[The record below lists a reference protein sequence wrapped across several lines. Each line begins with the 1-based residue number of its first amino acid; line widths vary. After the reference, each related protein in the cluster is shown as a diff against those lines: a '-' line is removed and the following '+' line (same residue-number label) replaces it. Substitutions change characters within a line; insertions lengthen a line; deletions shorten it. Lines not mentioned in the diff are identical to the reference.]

1 MIFCIFRML
10 FPANRFENFWGF
22 RDLCKTVC
30 FFWVGG
36 FEIILFC
43 KGREFCRSER
53 QFGCM
58 VKINRVI
65 RSSPLRF
72 QRNGK
77 VKLTAVFIFLQQ
89 S

>member
-1 MIFCIFRML
+1 M
-10 FPANRFENFWGF
+10 
-22 RDLCKTVC
+22 
-30 FFWVGG
+30 GG

-77 VKLTAVFIFLQQ
+77 VKLTAVYIPATVLNMSGIRHLFLRRYIVN
-89 S
+89 